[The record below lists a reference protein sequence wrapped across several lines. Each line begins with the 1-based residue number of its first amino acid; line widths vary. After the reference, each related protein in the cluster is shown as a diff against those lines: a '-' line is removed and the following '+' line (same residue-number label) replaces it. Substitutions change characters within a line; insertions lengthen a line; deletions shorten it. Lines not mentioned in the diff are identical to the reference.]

1 MDGSKF
7 WCFPWSP
14 ENSLLCVI
22 LRYTVY
28 IMWQSIVVTGLKVE
42 NNYQWI
48 IFCIQMK
55 ERIISNYWFTTTLQ
69 ISPWGQSCL
78 LWNVSNKSSNCP
90 SYGVGWE
97 RAFCCVIPRPL
108 TALMFADRKIKR
120 RAVIF
125 VDNLHFVVYITEMM
139 FFS

>member
-1 MDGSKF
+1 MQ
-7 WCFPWSP
+7 
-14 ENSLLCVI
+14 ENI
-22 LRYTVY
+22 R
-28 IMWQSIVVTGLKVE
+28 
-42 NNYQWI
+42 
-48 IFCIQMK
+48 
-55 ERIISNYWFTTTLQ
+55 SNYWFTTTLQ

-125 VDNLHFVVYITEMM
+125 VDNLHFVVYITEMTWNQSISNIIRWFAGLLGQSFRRLM
-139 FFS
+139 VQYFNNFWKIPLTIIFIIFIILSFFIT